1 MASWGPSGWIKQL
14 RDSFQEIKQQNTTTR
29 PYREEGNKKKPHWN
43 ISVFHA
49 NDNKNGL
56 THKLRG
62 VVAAGIELFMALSSL
77 RSR

>member
-14 RDSFQEIKQQNTTTR
+14 RDSFQEIKQQNTATR
-29 PYREEGNKKKPHWN
+29 PYSEEGNTENHWN
-43 ISVFHA
+43 IPVFHT

-62 VVAAGIELFMALSSL
+62 VVSAGRELFMASSSL
-77 RSR
+77 RSQ